1 MERAV
6 EQSEAT
12 KQGTPHMDFG
22 NLSCWDIERI
32 YDRFRDG
39 ELPPLLHDKIE
50 EHMKT
55 CEECQMMVDT
65 YELVVSVAATMK
77 TPVPEPKA
85 GFKERLHAAL
95 NKELGLN
102 LSSFAE

>member
-1 MERAV
+1 MQRAV
-6 EQSEAT
+6 EQSESS

-32 YDRFRDG
+32 YDKFRDG
-39 ELPPLLHDKIE
+39 ELPPILSNKIE

-65 YELVVSVAATMK
+65 YELVVSVAATLK
-77 TPVPEPKA
+77 TPVPQPKE
-85 GFKERLHAAL
+85 GFKERLHAKL
-95 NKELGLN
+95 NQNLGLK
-102 LSSFAE
+102 LSF